1 MAIFESTQKWH
12 LTYTLCT
19 DMISAKV
26 KNFVEPG
33 EYEEFKKKFV
43 DAKDWLTQEQKRC
56 SKDKTLFDNE
66 TLNAYHENL
75 QALAAP
81 VKAKMQKAPP
91 K

>member
-43 DAKDWLTQEQKRC
+43 DAKDWLTQE
-56 SKDKTLFDNE
+56 
-66 TLNAYHENL
+66 
-75 QALAAP
+75 
-81 VKAKMQKAPP
+81 
-91 K
+91 